1 MAQSQVLSPTGMT
14 TLSPRVLTEAV
25 PHQVSLA
32 GSVLAILPA
41 VYGASLL
48 LPVAGFNWNPIEYAI
63 IGVAFYLASVALA
76 AVDERRLRSFGVE
89 GAATAY
95 WSLLTVMPYLVA
107 RTRVLIDND
116 RPGLAVL
123 WTAIIT
129 STLSALGL
137 ALVAIS

>member
-1 MAQSQVLSPTGMT
+1 MSNTHTIRPVKATASSLAMT
-14 TLSPRVLTEAV
+14 RFV
-25 PHQVSLA
+25 PQTSLA

-48 LPVAGFNWNPIEYAI
+48 LPAAGFTWNPIEYAV

-76 AVDERRLRSFGVE
+76 AVDERRLRTFGLE
-89 GAATAY
+89 AATAY

-107 RTRVLIDND
+107 RTRVLVDND
-116 RPGLAVL
+116 RPGLALL

-129 STLSALGL
+129 TMLSALGL
-137 ALVAIS
+137 VLVAIS

>member
-1 MAQSQVLSPTGMT
+1 MSITHLIRPIGGAASTIAT
-14 TLSPRVLTEAV
+14 TPVV
-25 PHQVSLA
+25 PQMSLA
-32 GSVLAILPA
+32 GSVIAVLPA

-48 LPVAGFNWNPIEYAI
+48 LPVAGFEWNPVEYAV

-76 AVDERRLRSFGVE
+76 AIDERRLRSE
-89 GAATAY
+89 DLNAATAY
-95 WSLLTVMPYLVA
+95 WSLLGVMPYLVA
-107 RTRVLIDND
+107 RTRVLVDND

-137 ALVAIS
+137 VLVALS

>member
-1 MAQSQVLSPTGMT
+1 MAQSQVLSSTGMT
-14 TLSPRVLTEAV
+14 KVSPTVTTLVV
-25 PHQVSLA
+25 PQQASLA

-48 LPVAGFNWNPIEYAI
+48 LPVAGFAWNPIEYAV

-76 AVDERRLRSFGVE
+76 AVDERRLRSTGID
-89 GAATAY
+89 AATAY
-95 WSLLTVMPYLVA
+95 WSLLTAMPYLVA

-129 STLSALGL
+129 STLSALAL
-137 ALVAIS
+137 LLVAIS

>member
-14 TLSPRVLTEAV
+14 KVSPTVTTLAV
-25 PHQVSLA
+25 PQQTSLA

-48 LPVAGFNWNPIEYAI
+48 LPAAGFTWNPIEYAV

-76 AVDERRLRSFGVE
+76 AVDERRLRSFGLE
-89 GAATAY
+89 AATAY

-107 RTRVLIDND
+107 RTRVLVDND
-116 RPGLAVL
+116 RPGLALL

-129 STLSALGL
+129 TMLSALGL
-137 ALVAIS
+137 VLVAVS